1 MTDTNF
7 VALNVEK
14 SGKAPEGFMLKLS
27 DGKIEDVLRTASVR
41 SNPDLCLE
49 YRLENGAVKEEFIGK
64 SFDEFKKS
72 FGKDCRISERPIDE
86 KEFFHGK
93 IAENM
98 LTFRGEKTGER
109 ILTGF
114 STLTHETAHQ
124 KNTMELAFMLSRRE
138 LLD

>member
-14 SGKAPEGFMLKLS
+14 NGKALESFMLKIN
-27 DGKIEDVLRTASVR
+27 DNKIEDVLRTASVR
-41 SNPDLCLE
+41 SDPDLCLE
-49 YRLENGAVKEEFIGK
+49 YRLENGATKEEFTGK

-72 FGKDCRISERPIDE
+72 FGKDCKLSERPIDE

-109 ILTGF
+109 ILNGF
-114 STLTHETAHQ
+114 NAIAHETAHQ
-124 KNTMELAFMLSRRE
+124 KNALVTAYTLSKAK